1 MMIIVFGIGILLAL
15 IGIIAFFVP
24 AVTRIIDIPGNERI
38 KAIVAVIVGVIIS
51 YIGYVSLFIT
61 STLFQGVRLFL
72 LLLHEPFLHH
82 E

>member
-1 MMIIVFGIGILLAL
+1 VKKDTAPSDTMMIIVFGIGILLAL

-51 YIGYVSLFIT
+51 YIGYVSL
-61 STLFQGVRLFL
+61 SS
-72 LLLHEPFLHH
+72 LHQPFFRV
-82 E
+82 